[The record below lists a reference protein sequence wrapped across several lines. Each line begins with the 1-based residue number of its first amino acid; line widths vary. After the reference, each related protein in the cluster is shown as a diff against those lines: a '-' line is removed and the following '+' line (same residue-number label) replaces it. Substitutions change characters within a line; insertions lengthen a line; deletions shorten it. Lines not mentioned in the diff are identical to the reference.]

1 MLEKLKNLDN
11 ELKDNVNDLYPRLKK
26 FVEFTYK
33 YNKSCDADTVLFNVQ
48 EQYYFETCLGILE
61 NVKNNL

>member
-33 YNKSCDADTVLFNVQ
+33 YNKNCDADIVLFNDQ
-48 EQYYFETCLGILE
+48 EQHYFETCLSILE

>member
-33 YNKSCDADTVLFNVQ
+33 L
-48 EQYYFETCLGILE
+48 
-61 NVKNNL
+61 

>member
-33 YNKSCDADTVLFNVQ
+33 YNKNCDADTVLFNDQ
-48 EQYYFETCLGILE
+48 EQHHFETCLSILG

>member
-33 YNKSCDADTVLFNVQ
+33 YNKNCDADTVLFN
-48 EQYYFETCLGILE
+48 EQDQQCLERCLSIIE
-61 NVKNNL
+61 DVKNNL